1 MDTEDVAK
9 AGEAYHTVQLST
21 KEVLSAGR
29 RQNYCTMINLLTS
42 SCKTSG
48 LIGTSF
54 TDNELV
60 EFWLGEILPL
70 MFDADQ
76 NIQNCAVAAMAEALV
91 ALDVSVIHAASCW
104 QQLRSDFVDKYLP
117 LIGEMRDAKN
127 SNWHKIWTLLVQIM
141 DEELLR
147 GCTYINKFLSVV
159 ELGFRNVDHAV
170 RSESFLCW
178 RVLIKIFAAYDELAS
193 SKRLRLLLIPLRTSQ
208 SRSSHVSGIKLRVWW
223 YLITCLH
230 SELPKTFDNAVE
242 HFLSFTFGGGPRG
255 LATGLAHNYQS
266 SRELALPC
274 LVSLWNV
281 DFSEPLQRLMRD
293 LRLETLAQPSPLMSE
308 EVLQQ
313 HWRSLLAAAVAGMK
327 LLSENDSTESEQ
339 LLLQLLMR
347 NLCLAMFRLG
357 IAPFNIACCGEI
369 ESSLLYADGS
379 TGRVVRAVFNTIAS
393 ENLEMK
399 RVAGSDFLDVLEAY
413 LKLCLK
419 AKKEVPPSILQR
431 CISSIFA
438 TNNIDASNQNEF
450 RLLSS
455 FAELLMQ
462 PNEEEDHEDFAVKL
476 HIWRQVTQAMTSYL
490 RDNALEYRLP
500 HNAALLDTWV
510 LWPLQTCAA
519 FAGRRVSN
527 VFDSSFCE
535 QWRQLI
541 IAGQNGPDRKK
552 FLGDLKTT
560 LIDLLKSKDE
570 PLFYEFFDAYVSAVL
585 KLGLCKDP
593 PLYKDV
599 FGLLQAVFEHP
610 TQPILEA
617 CLNTLRNVILDLRQ
631 NELMVV
637 FDSLK
642 PTLSAGIQCWN
653 KQKCEGSFLDE
664 WKRSIQE
671 KFRKLQMKTMAN
683 QLRDIFKGEDLF
695 VIIPSVWSLNP
706 EKLTDRQKERFAE
719 KSDIPALYNDMSQSQ
734 DSSSIKPWT
743 PKKVVI
749 AKSKQGE
756 LAISAEN
763 NNEDDVIVISESLP
777 VVESAEAATATAMVV
792 TPSRRRQEVANPG
805 PDPSTENKF
814 RKPRSLAE
822 TLEEPSEELPMRQ
835 TRKRAAMKE
844 AETQPPPV
852 MPERQLRSPKKTQP
866 LPVASPS
873 TSSAAVAKKG
883 IAKPTPMQSED
894 LFPEAATAAAADP
907 LDTQLTPPDM
917 PVEPIPSTQFLPGS
931 SAEAIPA
938 SETSPRKP
946 SARLCNLNS
955 PPDRKQTNNST
966 SPTLRPKPT
975 GHLTG
980 RGAQLI
986 NMIRN
991 KKLDGCGGSISPYAP
1006 LSGRV
1011 QVTPARVLDRAEQMS
1026 TPTSELNELTGTEQT
1041 STPIHAKELLV
1052 FSKRLPSPSASPS
1065 VSILKRKLRCESID
1079 DSMSY
1084 ESPALKRKRVSF
1096 HDPPVSVTKEYLRD
1110 AEESRSSK
1118 PKRCLLMDKI
1128 AQTSALKRRGRLDS
1142 IIEIERFAHEQT
1154 ARSATADKML
1164 DKSTDVVEEEA
1175 FTTLKWNDSTTTTPN
1190 SNAGAAS
1197 TGESNKKSRTETAVC
1212 QDLAITDTDKALDL
1226 LVSQCPL
1233 ETVLQRYFDE
1243 AAGPPQ
1249 KSASIVAKF
1258 LSSQMSNNDKLKTN
1272 VLETLSE
1279 NHSKDFLDHAVR
1291 ENLSSVVC
1299 DRLNLNSVLDYICA
1313 KSKINNNCRNSLL
1326 AQVSDILKSG
1336 NRSDTERF
1344 AFVQQL
1350 LLQCSPSDDQLF
1362 DLFNTLIGAR
1372 SERNTITNTNRSSS
1386 SASGIGSCVAIGSG
1400 SVDNVAETAADSSS
1414 NL

>member
-1 MDTEDVAK
+1 MDIDDVAK

-21 KEVLSAGR
+21 KEVLAAGR
-29 RQNYCTMINLLTS
+29 RQNYCTMIDLLAT
-42 SCKTSG
+42 SCKTTG

-60 EFWLGEILPL
+60 EFWLGDILPL
-70 MFDADQ
+70 MFDADRK
-76 NIQNCAVAAMAEALV
+76 IQNCAVAALAEALV
-91 ALDVSVIHAASCW
+91 ALDVSVIHEATCW
-104 QQLRSDFVDKYLP
+104 QKLRSDFIEKYTP
-117 LIGEMRDAKN
+117 LIGEMRDARN
-127 SNWHKIWTLLVQIM
+127 PNWHKIWTLLVQIM

-147 GCTYINKFLSVV
+147 GCTYINKFLAIV
-159 ELGFRNVDHAV
+159 EMGFRNPDHGV
-170 RSESFLCW
+170 RSEAFLCW

-242 HFLSFTFGGGPRG
+242 HFLIFIFGGGPRG

-281 DFSEPLQRLMRD
+281 DSSEPLQRLMRE
-293 LRLETLAQPSPLMSE
+293 LRLEPLTQPSPLMSS

-313 HWRSLLAAAVAGMK
+313 HWRPLLAAAVAGMK
-327 LLSENDSTESEQ
+327 LLTQNDSTESEQ

-347 NLCLAMFRLG
+347 NLCRAMFRLG
-357 IAPFNIACCGEI
+357 IASFNIACCGEI
-369 ESSLLYADGS
+369 ESSLLSPDASG
-379 TGRVVRAVFNTIAS
+379 GRIVRAVFNTIAS
-393 ENLEMK
+393 ESLEME

-419 AKKEVPPSILQR
+419 AKKEVPPAILQR
-431 CISSIFA
+431 CISAIYA
-438 TNNIDASNQNEF
+438 TDNIDASNQNEF

-476 HIWRQVTQAMTSYL
+476 HVWRQVSQAMTNYL
-490 RDNALEYRLP
+490 RDNSLEYRLP
-500 HNAALLDTWV
+500 HNAALLDTWL

-527 VFDSSFCE
+527 AFDSSFCD
-535 QWRQLI
+535 QWRQLVH
-541 IAGQNGPDRKK
+541 AGQNAPDRKK
-552 FLGDLKTT
+552 FVGDLKTT

-570 PLFYEFFDAYVSAVL
+570 PLFYEFFDTYVAAVL

-610 TQPILEA
+610 TQQILEA

-637 FDSLK
+637 FDALK

-653 KQKCEGSFLDE
+653 KNKYEGSFLDE

-683 QLRDIFKGEDLF
+683 QLKDIFKGEDLF

-734 DSSSIKPWT
+734 DSNSIKPWT

-756 LAISAEN
+756 LAIAGKN
-763 NNEDDVIVISESLP
+763 NDEDNVIVISESLP
-777 VVESAEAATATAMVV
+777 IDEPAAIVV
-792 TPSRRRQEVANPG
+792 TPSRKVASSNSNPVAT
-805 PDPSTENKF
+805 TEKNKF
-814 RKPRSLAE
+814 RKPRTLADPM
-822 TLEEPSEELPMRQ
+822 EERVEEVPMRQ
-835 TRKRAAMKE
+835 TRKRAALRE
-844 AETQPPPV
+844 AQTQPPAT
-852 MPERQLRSPKKTQP
+852 PERQTRSPKKAQPQP
-866 LPVASPS
+866 LPLSLSSPS
-873 TSSAAVAKKG
+873 TSSAAVAKIN
-883 IAKPTPMQSED
+883 IAKATPMQSED
-894 LFPEAATAAAADP
+894 LFPEVAATSSAEPEKSANGP
-907 LDTQLTPPDM
+907 ETQLTPPDM
-917 PVEPIPSTQFLPGS
+917 PMEPIPSTQFLPGNS
-931 SAEAIPA
+931 VEATPA
-938 SETSPRKP
+938 SETSPRKS

-991 KKLDGCGGSISPYAP
+991 KKLDGGCGSISPYAP
-1006 LSGRV
+1006 LSSRV
-1011 QVTPARVLDRAEQMS
+1011 QVTPARVLDRAEQLS
-1026 TPTSELNELTGTEQT
+1026 TPTSELNELTGTDHT
-1041 STPIHAKELLV
+1041 STPIQAKDLLV

-1110 AEESRSSK
+1110 ADESRSSK

-1142 IIEIERFAHEQT
+1142 IIEIEKFAHEQT
-1154 ARSATADKML
+1154 ARSATADKTL
-1164 DKSTDVVEEEA
+1164 DKSSDVVEEDA
-1175 FTTLKWNDSTTTTPN
+1175 FTTLKWNDSTTTAHNCTP
-1190 SNAGAAS
+1190 SFHSGAAS
-1197 TGESNKKSRTETAVC
+1197 TGESFKEGREAAVC
-1212 QDLAITDTDKALDL
+1212 QDVAILDTDKALDL
-1226 LVSQCPL
+1226 LVSRCSL

-1243 AAGPPQ
+1243 DTGSTL
-1249 KSASIVAKF
+1249 KSAGIVAKF
-1258 LSSQMSNNDKLKTN
+1258 LSSQMSTNDKLKTN

-1279 NHSKDFLDHAVR
+1279 NYSKDFLDHAVR

-1299 DRLNLNSVLDYICA
+1299 DRLNLQSVLDYICA
-1313 KSKINNNCRNSLL
+1313 KSKINNNCRSSLL
-1326 AQVSDILKSG
+1326 AQIPDILKS
-1336 NRSDTERF
+1336 DTERL
-1344 AFVQQL
+1344 ALVQQL
-1350 LLQCSPSDDQLF
+1350 LLQWTPSDDQLF
-1362 DLFNTLIGAR
+1362 DLINHLIR
-1372 SERNTITNTNRSSS
+1372 SRSDRNTSSCS
-1386 SASGIGSCVAIGSG
+1386 VAVGSP
-1400 SVDNVAETAADSSS
+1400 DNVAETAADSSS